1 VRAEWQGEEF
11 AILETRDEVVRA
23 RQRETLLDILA
34 FENLA
39 RAERGEPDA
48 PLEEMLAEDPRVR
61 DFMRAEIEPYVHKAI
76 EVAQTE
82 AKKGGTQED
91 VKARF
96 LEHFDGDAIDFSQP
110 LGEIIVREAAAYD
123 EPH

>member
-1 VRAEWQGEEF
+1 MRTEWQGDDF
-11 AILETRDEVVRA
+11 AILVTRDEVVRA

-34 FENLA
+34 SEKLA

-48 PLEEMLAEDPRVR
+48 PLEEVMAGDPRVR
-61 DFMRAEIEPYVHKAI
+61 DLMIAEIEPYVHEAI

-82 AKKGGTQED
+82 AKKGGTPED

-96 LEHFDGDAIDFSQP
+96 LEHFDGDAVDLGWP
-110 LGEIIVREAAAYD
+110 LSEIIAREAPVND
-123 EPH
+123 EPR